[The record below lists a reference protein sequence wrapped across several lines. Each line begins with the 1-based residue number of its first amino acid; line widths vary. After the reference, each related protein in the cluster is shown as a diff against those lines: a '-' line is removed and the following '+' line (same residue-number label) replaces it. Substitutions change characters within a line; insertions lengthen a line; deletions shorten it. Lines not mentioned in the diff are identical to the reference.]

1 MIPDAAV
8 EAAARAMS
16 PRVWGPQVWT
26 FVAHGE
32 SPAAARERVQQ
43 ESLADARRALEA
55 AAPHM
60 QSAAWE
66 DREGAEGRV
75 KSIVQDV
82 AMTVDY
88 TERLYAAVQE
98 IMDIT
103 MPRTAK

>member
-1 MIPDAAV
+1 VIPDAAV
-8 EAAARAMS
+8 EAAYLQLPYDAV
-16 PRVWGPQVWT
+16 P
-26 FVAHGE
+26 FVDIDMMHII
-32 SPAAARERVQQ
+32 
-43 ESLADARRALEA
+43 LEA

-60 QSAAWE
+60 RAEAWE
-66 DREGAEGRV
+66 DREGAEDRV

-88 TERLYAAVQE
+88 TERLYTAVQE